1 MLLTVDIGNSYIS
14 FAYFKDD
21 KILFVSDIVTDLYK
35 SCDQYAVEMIQIA
48 NLYNINVNEI
58 NGSIICSVVP
68 DITQTIKSAILKICG
83 VQAKVVGPGLKS
95 GLKIS
100 IDNPAQ
106 LGADTVSSAVAAV
119 EKFPTPCVICDFG
132 TATVFG
138 IIDKNKVFSGVI
150 IAAGVGTTLDV
161 FTKKTALLPH
171 VCIEKP
177 KHLVGTNTVSS
188 IQSGLIN
195 GTAAMVDG
203 IISRIKKEYGEN
215 LTVIATGKY
224 ANDIIPSCEE
234 KIEISEYL
242 IFEGLKIIY
251 DKNKK

>member
-14 FAYFKDD
+14 FACFKGNE
-21 KILFVSDIVTDLYK
+21 ILFVSDIVTDLYK
-35 SCDQYAVEMIQIA
+35 SSDQYAVEMIQIA
-48 NLYNINVNEI
+48 NLNNIDVKEI
-58 NGSIICSVVP
+58 KGAVLCSVVP
-68 DITQTIKSAILKICG
+68 DITQTIKSAIEKICG
-83 VQAKVVGPGLKS
+83 VDAKVVGPGLKS

-106 LGADTVSSAVAAV
+106 LGSDTVSSAVAAI
-119 EKFPTPCVICDFG
+119 EKFSAPCVICDFG

-150 IAAGVGTTLDV
+150 ISAGVGTTLDV

-177 KHLVGTNTVSS
+177 KALVGTNTVSS

-203 IISRIKKEYGEN
+203 IISRLKKEYGED
-215 LTVIATGKY
+215 LTVVATGKY
-224 ANDIIPSCEE
+224 ADVIIPSCEE
-234 KIEISEYL
+234 KIKTSEYL
-242 IFEGLKIIY
+242 IFEGMKIIY